1 VNEMRVKL
9 LLLAS
14 LLVLLSPLSKADIGS
29 EDNQEEFLFQ
39 WNKDFGE
46 IYVSTK
52 PITSSEAI
60 YVRTS
65 SSNIA
70 KGIPSV
76 YSISFDGSE
85 NWRVENANS
94 TMSDM
99 SPLVFVNSG
108 FGECG
113 NWPDMVLVG
122 WSDGLFQALDAHNGG
137 VIWQYN
143 TEVFAWGITGS
154 MLVESETVTIPTRGG
169 LDRLC
174 LNGDLQFSQPTGNG
188 WRNGVTHVADSY
200 WVGDEKGNLWSVTKD
215 SSTSYL
221 IGAGKLRHS
230 PIALDNGDLFLHLQT
245 SSGSTWY
252 QFDTVNYTSTIIG
265 NSGSGPGKP
274 IVVNGYI
281 ITSDSQQITSIN
293 CSPLCTIVDFE
304 EFQSN
309 GEISEVFGN
318 IMLPRNTVQGGYG
331 HFELLDNG
339 ELYPLMMLTFDD
351 DWYGTSGV
359 ESWSIDGQKY
369 QLFVNDNANLKLY
382 ATGPADI
389 PSIDKESSNWETMLA
404 MLFALILISA
414 TSINL
419 LRERFQS
426 AFKFFILFSTILLYF
441 TMGDVIQAWSEFVT
455 DESPASDAWNDEW
468 PDEWLGTQ
476 VVVFEFTNR
485 SVVAGGLLDYTTVL
499 DLTRAA
505 AEEQG
510 LPLEII
516 ESGLGKYLVS
526 VDDVAG
532 EGWEYDVNGQPG
544 TLSAEYKT
552 IDSDSIVIWRQL

>member
-1 VNEMRVKL
+1 MNEMRVKL

-174 LNGDLQFSQPTGNG
+174 LNGDLQFSQSTGNG

>member
-1 VNEMRVKL
+1 MNEMRVKL

-174 LNGDLQFSQPTGNG
+174 LNGDLQFSQSTGNG

-293 CSPLCTIVDFE
+293 CSPLCMIVDFE

-318 IMLPRNTVQGGYG
+318 IILPRNTVQGGYG

-339 ELYPLMMLTFDD
+339 ELNPLMMLTFDD

-359 ESWSIDGQKY
+359 ESWSINGQKY

-382 ATGPADI
+382 STAPADT
-389 PSIDKESSNWETMLA
+389 PSIDNESSNWETMLA